1 MARSALALLAALFVA
16 ACGRPPPAA
25 PVAAGATEAPPAAAS
40 PAAPTAAGAGAGTQ
54 AGSAPAPAVAM
65 PAGALYACVVDAGG
79 EQRIS
84 AIELAP
90 PVSALCAKNPEMG
103 PCRYAR
109 EACRADG
116 GRVFGREGSEITR
129 ATEAD
134 YDRRVLRVRMQAN

>member
-1 MARSALALLAALFVA
+1 MARTALALLAALCVA
-16 ACGRPPPAA
+16 ACSRPPPAA
-25 PVAAGATEAPPAAAS
+25 QVVAGRTEAPPAVAL
-40 PAAPTAAGAGAGTQ
+40 PAAPTTARAGAGTQ
-54 AGSAPAPAVAM
+54 AGSTPAVAM
-65 PAGALYACVVDAGG
+65 PAGALYACVVDADG
-79 EQRIS
+79 EHRVS

-90 PVSALCAKNPEMG
+90 RVSALCAKNPEMG

-116 GRVFGREGSEITR
+116 GRVFGPEGSEITR

>member
-1 MARSALALLAALFVA
+1 MARTALALLAALSLA

-25 PVAAGATEAPPAAAS
+25 QVAAGRTEAPPAVAL
-40 PAAPTAAGAGAGTQ
+40 PAAPTTAGAGAGTP
-54 AGSAPAPAVAM
+54 AGSAPAVAM
-65 PAGALYACVVDAGG
+65 PAGALYACVVDAHG
-79 EQRIS
+79 ERRVS

-90 PVSALCAKNPEMG
+90 RVTALCTKNPEMG

-116 GRVFGREGSEITR
+116 GRVFGPEGSEITR